1 MENFLNIGVSV
12 SICIFC
18 YDEEQKKVL
27 IIDKDNEPFKG
38 GKVLPHQM
46 LKPNQSLEEVCSEIL
61 EDNIG
66 NKDIYVEQLNAFG
79 KVYRHP
85 SGRIIDISFY
95 GLINLEKDIK
105 KLNEENN
112 ARFEKIDKSLDLVF
126 DHDDIIDFANKRI
139 KRRMKYRPLG
149 KNLLPLQFTMNELED
164 LYSCFLGKK
173 FDKRNFRRRI
183 LEMDFLKE
191 IKKVQRN
198 TRGRKAILYEFDPKK
213 YKNYS
218 KTGF

>member
-1 MENFLNIGVSV
+1 MNHLKEV
-12 SICIFC
+12 
-18 YDEEQKKVL
+18 
-27 IIDKDNEPFKG
+27 
-38 GKVLPHQM
+38 KVLPHQM

-61 EDNIG
+61 ENNIG

-95 GLINLEKDIK
+95 GLINLEKDSI

-164 LYSCFLGKK
+164 LYSCFWVKNLINETLDEEYLKWTFSKK
-173 FDKRNFRRRI
+173 
-183 LEMDFLKE
+183 L
-191 IKKVQRN
+191 
-198 TRGRKAILYEFDPKK
+198 KK
-213 YKNYS
+213 YNEIPEEEKQFYMNLTLKNIRIILKLVFRTIPYS
-218 KTGF
+218 IS

>member
-27 IIDKDNEPFKG
+27 IIDKDNEPYIG

-61 EDNIG
+61 ENNIG

-95 GLINLEKDIK
+95 GLINLQKDSI
-105 KLNEENN
+105 KLNKENN

-126 DHDDIIDFANKRI
+126 DHNDIIDFANKRI

-149 KNLLPLQFTMNELED
+149 KNLLPLQFTMNEIED

-218 KTGF
+218 KNGF